1 MRSLSGRVV
10 RASNPVIMWRKMAQQ
25 VLQRNHVGTKTS
37 RDQYEQVCLEDM
49 YVCIPE
55 MHRVNL
61 AFWCN
66 RDQSTGSSCL
76 SI

>member
-37 RDQYEQVCLEDM
+37 RDQYEQALSKTTLSSLWSSLGYPDGR
-49 YVCIPE
+49 CIFVLQV
-55 MHRVNL
+55 R
-61 AFWCN
+61 
-66 RDQSTGSSCL
+66 L
-76 SI
+76 S